1 MARDVKAKRP
11 YASPRR
17 RAQAEATRRDILDA
31 AQRLFEAN
39 GYAATTMADI
49 ATEAGVALKTVYL
62 AFQTKSGLLRTLWN
76 LLLRG
81 DESDRPVAEQDW
93 YRQVLDEPDPERQ
106 LRLNARNSATGKRR
120 ISAILEVI
128 RSAAAAD
135 PDVAALWQRIQTDY
149 HANQRAIV
157 ERLHERRHLRPDLDV
172 KQATDILWT
181 INHPNTWQLLV
192 VDQGWTPD
200 QYEQWTGDLACAQ
213 LLRPPQPRARQR
225 RKPTTQTRDH

>member
-1 MARDVKAKRP
+1 MPEEVKPRRR
-11 YASPRR
+11 YESPRR
-17 RAQAEATRRDILDA
+17 RAQADATRRDILAA

-81 DESDRPVAEQDW
+81 DESDRPVAERRW
-93 YRQVLDEPDPERQ
+93 YLDVLEEKDPERQ
-106 LRLNARNSATGKRR
+106 LRLNASNSATGKQR

-128 RSAAAAD
+128 RSAAAVD
-135 PDVAALWQRIQTDY
+135 TDVGELWQRIQTEY

-157 ERLHERRHLRPDLDV
+157 ERLHQGRHLRRELDV
-172 KQATDILWT
+172 ERATDILWT

-192 VDQGWTPD
+192 VDRGWTPE

-213 LLRPPQPRARQR
+213 LVRPPPDGARPQR
-225 RKPTTQTRDH
+225 KR

>member
-1 MARDVKAKRP
+1 MAENVKSKRP
-11 YASPRR
+11 YESPRR
-17 RAQAEATRRDILDA
+17 RAQADATRRDILQA

-49 ATEAGVALKTVYL
+49 AMEAGVALKTVYL

-81 DESDRPVAEQDW
+81 DESDRPVAERRW
-93 YRQVLDEPDPERQ
+93 YLDVLEEKDPERQ
-106 LRLNARNSATGKRR
+106 LRLNAGNSATGKQR

-128 RSAAAAD
+128 RSAATID
-135 PDVAALWQRIQTDY
+135 PDAAELWQRIQTDY
-149 HANQRAIV
+149 HDNQRAIV
-157 ERLHERRHLRPDLDV
+157 ERLHAHGHLRPELDV

-192 VDQGWTPD
+192 VDQGWTPN

-213 LLRPPQPRARQR
+213 LLTDRRPPGR
-225 RKPTTQTRDH
+225 TRDGS